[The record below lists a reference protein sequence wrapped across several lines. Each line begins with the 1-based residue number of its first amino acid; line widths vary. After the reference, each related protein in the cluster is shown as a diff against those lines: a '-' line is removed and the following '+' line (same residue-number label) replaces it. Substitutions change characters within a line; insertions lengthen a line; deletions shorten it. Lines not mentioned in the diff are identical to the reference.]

1 MRAIPNLRFK
11 AALSQLAQAG
21 DLSNGKPAIVL
32 SCEMECGRGSDSSV
46 TLHMIRDVRR
56 IILIPSCPFCLMAY
70 QARDRNSQRQGWP
83 PRSDHFNW
91 LAKEKPNCLKG
102 SVYPKIGE
110 KDEDGGTNRKIAI

>member
-1 MRAIPNLRFK
+1 MIPRPTSIPNLFLCPADQDGRHG
-11 AALSQLAQAG
+11 G
-21 DLSNGKPAIVL
+21 DGL
-32 SCEMECGRGSDSSV
+32 CE
-46 TLHMIRDVRR
+46 
-56 IILIPSCPFCLMAY
+56 
-70 QARDRNSQRQGWP
+70 P